1 MSNVDIYTICQELN
15 DLLLGARVD
24 KSFQPTKDTVVM
36 RFHKAGTG
44 RMDLVIQAGKRIH
57 ISQYPLTNPQ
67 NPPSFPM
74 LLRKRVKGANVI
86 SVSQHNFDR
95 VVEIKMKKEET
106 YTLIV
111 ELFAKGNIILLN
123 ESNEII
129 LPLKRKQWSDRDISS
144 KKEYVFPQEHGI
156 NPIEIE
162 FDEFKDI
169 VKASDDEIV
178 RLLAKSGLGSLYAEE
193 IMLNT
198 SINKK
203 TPCSDLS
210 GEEIRT
216 IFEALEKVFK
226 PLKDKEFTPIIVNN
240 KNMKENFESENSE
253 SEIENKKLDSEIQ
266 NKKPDNNLQNQK
278 PDSDLQNKKQI
289 SKFKEKEDVIPLKLK
304 QYEGFEEKK
313 YDSFNEACDEFYSS
327 KVKNEI
333 TDIQEAA
340 WNKKVGKFSKRLEKQ
355 EETLHNFERTIE
367 ESQKKGELIF
377 TNYLQIENII
387 NVINDARAKDYP
399 YKEIA
404 KTLKKAKKDGM
415 AEAQI
420 FESMDPL
427 GNITLRIDDTSV
439 SMDSRKSIPDNAEV
453 YYEKSKKA
461 KRKIKGAL
469 IAIENTKR
477 QLAEMEEKKE
487 KAMANIMVPQKRV
500 KKNLKWY
507 EKLRWFVSGDG
518 TLVVCGRDAGSN
530 EAVVKKY
537 LEQNDVYLH
546 ADIHGAPS
554 VVAKISS
561 DKLNNDL
568 LYELG
573 IFAASFSSAWSR
585 NYGMQDV
592 YWVEPEQVS
601 KTPVSGEFVPKGAF
615 IIRGHRN
622 YIRGCKLEI
631 SIGIVEYDGEKRIM
645 AGPKTAMEKY
655 TSKFVTIK
663 PGYTKKEKIAK
674 EILARINEDNLISL
688 DDVVRV
694 LPSGKCDFV

>member
-1 MSNVDIYTICQELN
+1 MKSMTNVDIHTICQELN
-15 DLLLGARVD
+15 DLLVGARVD

-44 RMDLVIQAGKRIH
+44 RLDLVIQAGKRIH

-74 LLRKRVKGANVI
+74 LLRKRVKGANV
-86 SVSQHNFDR
+86 VSIEQHNFDR

-129 LPLKRKQWSDRDISS
+129 LPLKRKHWSDRDISS
-144 KKEYVFPQEHGI
+144 KKEYIFPTENGI
-156 NPIEIE
+156 NPFSLTIE
-162 FDEFKDI
+162 EFKEVI
-169 VKASDDEIV
+169 ASGEDEEIV
-178 RLLAKSGLGSLYAEE
+178 RVLATNGLGSLYAEE

-198 SINKK
+198 EISKK
-203 TPCSDLS
+203 TSCSQLS
-210 GEEIRT
+210 GEEIST
-216 IFEALEKVFK
+216 IYNTLKALFEPLEKN
-226 PLKDKEFTPIIVNN
+226 EFTPMIVNN
-240 KNMKENFESENSE
+240 EKEVERLKDENPD
-253 SEIENKKLDSEIQ
+253 KKY
-266 NKKPDNNLQNQK
+266 KV
-278 PDSDLQNKKQI
+278 
-289 SKFKEKEDVIPLKLK
+289 KEDVIPFSLK
-304 QYEGFEEKK
+304 QYESFEKEE
-313 YDSFNEACDEFYSS
+313 YESFNEACDEFYSS

-340 WNKKVGKFSKRLEKQ
+340 WNKKVSKFSKRLEKQ
-355 EETLHNFERTIE
+355 EETLRNFEKTIE
-367 ESQKKGELIF
+367 DSQRKGELLF
-377 TNYLQIENII
+377 TNYVQVDNIL
-387 NVINDARAKDYP
+387 NVIKGAREKDYGW
-399 YKEIA
+399 KEIG
-404 KTLKKAKKDGM
+404 KTLKDAKKSGM
-415 AEAQI
+415 ADAQI

-427 GNITLRIDDTSV
+427 GNITLVIDETSIAL
-439 SMDSRKSIPDNAEV
+439 DSKKSIPDNAEV
-453 YYEKSKKA
+453 YYEKAKKA

-477 QLAEMEEKKE
+477 QLADMESKKE
-487 KAMANIMVPQKRV
+487 KAMSNIMVPQKRV

-507 EKLRWFVSGDG
+507 EKLRWFVSSDG
-518 TLVVCGRDAGSN
+518 ILVVCGRDAGTN

-537 LEQNDVYLH
+537 LEQNDIYLH

-554 VVAKISS
+554 VVAKVQS
-561 DKLNNDL
+561 DSLNDNL
-568 LYELG
+568 LKELG
-573 IFAASFSSAWSR
+573 EFSASFSSAWSK
-585 NYGMQDV
+585 NFTSQDV
-592 YWVEPEQVS
+592 YWVEPDQVS

-622 YIRGCKLEI
+622 YIRGAKLEI

-645 AGPKTAMEKY
+645 AGPTDAMKHH
-655 TSKFVTIK
+655 TNKFVTIK

-674 EILARINEDNLISL
+674 EILSRINEDNILSL

>member
-1 MSNVDIYTICQELN
+1 MMKSMTNVDINIICQELN
-15 DLLLGARVD
+15 ELLAGARVD

-57 ISQYPLTNPQ
+57 ISQYPLANPQ
-67 NPPSFPM
+67 SPPSFPM
-74 LLRKRVKGANVI
+74 LLRKRVKGANV
-86 SVSQHNFDR
+86 VSIQQHNFDR
-95 VVEIKMKKEET
+95 VVEIKMKKDIT

-123 ESNEII
+123 EENEIL

-144 KKEYVFPQEHGI
+144 KKEYVFPIEHGI
-156 NPIEIE
+156 NPMTITE
-162 FDEFKDI
+162 DEFKEI
-169 VKASDDEIV
+169 IKSSDDEIV
-178 RLLAKSGLGSLYAEE
+178 RILAKNGLGSLYAEE
-193 IMLNT
+193 IMLKCE
-198 SINKK
+198 INKK
-203 TPCSDLS
+203 TLS
-210 GEEIRT
+210 SELTKEDILEIYGALKKV
-216 IFEALEKVFK
+216 FEGLEK
-226 PLKDKEFTPIIVNN
+226 KEFTPMIVNN
-240 KNMKENFESENSE
+240 RKEIEELKKQNPDKQYKVKEDVVAIRLHQYENFEEE
-253 SEIENKKLDSEIQ
+253 S
-266 NKKPDNNLQNQK
+266 
-278 PDSDLQNKKQI
+278 
-289 SKFKEKEDVIPLKLK
+289 F
-304 QYEGFEEKK
+304 
-313 YDSFNEACDEFYSS
+313 DSFNEACDEFYSS
-327 KVKNEI
+327 KVKHEI
-333 TDIQEAA
+333 TDIQEAV

-355 EETLHNFERTIE
+355 EETLRGFEKTIE
-367 ESQKKGELIF
+367 DSQKKGELLF
-377 TNYLQIENII
+377 TNYVQVENIL
-387 NVINDARAKDYP
+387 NVIKDARKKDYGW
-399 YKEIA
+399 KEIG
-404 KTLKKAKKDGM
+404 KTLKDAKKSGM

-427 GNITLRIDDTSV
+427 GNITLNIDNTSIAL
-439 SMDSRKSIPDNAEV
+439 DSKKSIPDNAEV
-453 YYEKSKKA
+453 YYEKAKKA
-461 KRKIKGAL
+461 KRKIKGAK
-469 IAIENTKR
+469 IAIENTKA
-477 QLAEMEEKKE
+477 QLKDMEEKKE

-507 EKLRWFVSGDG
+507 EKLRWFVSSDG

-561 DKLNNDL
+561 DKLNNNL
-568 LYELG
+568 LKELG

-585 NYGMQDV
+585 NYGTQDV

-615 IIRGHRN
+615 IIRGKRN
-622 YIRGCKLEI
+622 YIRGAKLEI
-631 SIGIVEYDGEKRIM
+631 AIGIVDYDGEKRIM
-645 AGPKTAMEKY
+645 AGPVDALKAYTDKY
-655 TSKFVTIK
+655 VTIK

-674 EILARINEDNLISL
+674 EILSRINEDNIIEL

>member
-1 MSNVDIYTICQELN
+1 MKSMTNVDISTICQELN
-15 DLLLGARVD
+15 DLLVGARVD

-44 RMDLVIQAGKRIH
+44 RLDLVIQAGKRIH

-74 LLRKRVKGANVI
+74 LLRKRVKGANV
-86 SVSQHNFDR
+86 VSIQQHNFDR

-129 LPLKRKQWSDRDISS
+129 LPLKRKHWSDRDISS
-144 KKEYVFPQEHGI
+144 KKEYLFPTEKGI
-156 NPIEIE
+156 NPLTLTIE
-162 FDEFKDI
+162 EFKEI
-169 VKASDDEIV
+169 VVGGEDEEIV
-178 RLLAKSGLGSLYAEE
+178 RVLATNGLGSLYAEE

-198 SINKK
+198 DISKK
-203 TPCSDLS
+203 TICSNLNA
-210 GEEIRT
+210 EEIGT
-216 IFEALEKVFK
+216 IYNALKTLFEPLEK
-226 PLKDKEFTPIIVNN
+226 KEFTPMIVNN
-240 KNMKENFESENSE
+240 RK
-253 SEIENKKLDSEIQ
+253 EIEELERENPNKKY
-266 NKKPDNNLQNQK
+266 KV
-278 PDSDLQNKKQI
+278 
-289 SKFKEKEDVIPLKLK
+289 KEDVISINLK
-304 QYEGFEEKK
+304 QYETFEKVK
-313 YDSFNEACDEFYSS
+313 YESFNEACDEFYSS

-340 WNKKVGKFSKRLEKQ
+340 WNKKVSKFSKRLENQ
-355 EETLHNFERTIE
+355 EETLRNFEKTIE
-367 ESQKKGELIF
+367 DSQRKGELLF
-377 TNYLQIENII
+377 TNYVQVDNIL
-387 NVINDARAKDYP
+387 NVIKDAREKDYGW
-399 YKEIA
+399 KEIG
-404 KTLKKAKKDGM
+404 KTLKDAKKSGM

-427 GNITLRIDDTSV
+427 GNITLKIDDASIAL
-439 SMDSRKSIPDNAEV
+439 DSKKSIPDNAEV
-453 YYEKSKKA
+453 YYEKAKKA

-477 QLAEMEEKKE
+477 QLADMEAKKE
-487 KAMANIMVPQKRV
+487 KAMSNIMIPQKRV

-507 EKLRWFVSGDG
+507 EKLRWFVSSDG
-518 TLVVCGRDAGSN
+518 ILVVCGRDAGTN

-537 LEQNDVYLH
+537 LEQNDIYLH

-554 VVAKISS
+554 VVAKVPS
-561 DKLNNDL
+561 DSLNDNL
-568 LYELG
+568 LKELG
-573 IFAASFSSAWSR
+573 EFSASFSSAWSK
-585 NYGMQDV
+585 NFTSQDV
-592 YWVEPEQVS
+592 YWVEQDQVS

-631 SIGIVEYDGEKRIM
+631 SIGLVDYDGEKRIM
-645 AGPKTAMEKY
+645 AGPTDAMKHY
-655 TSKFVTIK
+655 TQKFVTIK

-674 EILARINEDNLISL
+674 EILSRINEDDLLSL

-694 LPSGKCDFV
+694 LPSGKCDFI

>member
-1 MSNVDIYTICQELN
+1 MKSMTNVDIHTICQELN
-15 DLLLGARVD
+15 DLLVGARVD

-44 RMDLVIQAGKRIH
+44 RLDLVIQAGKRIH

-74 LLRKRVKGANVI
+74 LLRKRVKGANVV

-123 ESNEII
+123 EANEIT
-129 LPLKRKQWSDRDISS
+129 LPLKRKMWSDRDISS
-144 KKEYVFPQEHGI
+144 KKEYVFPTEHGI
-156 NPIEIE
+156 NPIEIDI
-162 FDEFKDI
+162 DEFNEILSGGEDE
-169 VKASDDEIV
+169 EIV
-178 RLLAKSGLGSLYAEE
+178 RVLAKNGLGSLYAEE

-198 SINKK
+198 EISKK
-203 TPCSDLS
+203 TPCSDLTA
-210 GEEIRT
+210 EDINAIYNALKT
-216 IFEALEKVFK
+216 LFEPLEKG
-226 PLKDKEFTPIIVNN
+226 EITPMIVNN
-240 KNMKENFESENSE
+240 KKEIERLKSEN
-253 SEIENKKLDSEIQ
+253 
-266 NKKPDNNLQNQK
+266 PDK
-278 PDSDLQNKKQI
+278 
-289 SKFKEKEDVIPLKLK
+289 KFKEKEDVIPLNLK
-304 QYEGFEEKK
+304 QYEGFEIENFE
-313 YDSFNEACDEFYSS
+313 SFNEACDEFYSS

-355 EETLHNFERTIE
+355 EETLHNFEKTIE
-367 ESQKKGELIF
+367 DSQRKGELLF
-377 TNYLQIENII
+377 TNYVQVDNIL
-387 NVINDARAKDYP
+387 NVIKGAREKDYGW
-399 YKEIA
+399 KEIG
-404 KTLKKAKKDGM
+404 KTLKEAKKSGM
-415 AEAQI
+415 ADAQI

-427 GNITLRIDDTSV
+427 GNITLRIDDTSIAL
-439 SMDSRKSIPDNAEV
+439 DSKKSIPDNAEV
-453 YYEKSKKA
+453 YYEKAKKA

-477 QLAEMEEKKE
+477 QLADMEAKKE
-487 KAMANIMVPQKRV
+487 KAMENIMVPQKRV

-507 EKLRWFVSGDG
+507 EKLRWFVSSDG
-518 TLVVCGRDAGSN
+518 ILVVCGRDAGTN
-530 EAVVKKY
+530 ESVVKKY
-537 LEQNDVYLH
+537 LEQNDIYLH

-554 VVAKISS
+554 VVAKVPS
-561 DKLNNDL
+561 DSLNDNL
-568 LYELG
+568 LKELG
-573 IFAASFSSAWSR
+573 EFSASFSSAWTKNFTS
-585 NYGMQDV
+585 QDV
-592 YWVEPEQVS
+592 YWVEPDQVS

-631 SIGIVEYDGEKRIM
+631 SIGLVEYDGEKRIM
-645 AGPKTAMEKY
+645 AGPTDAMKNL
-655 TSKFVTIK
+655 TNKFVTIK

-674 EILARINEDNLISL
+674 EILSRINEDDILSL

-694 LPSGKCDFV
+694 LPSGKCDFI